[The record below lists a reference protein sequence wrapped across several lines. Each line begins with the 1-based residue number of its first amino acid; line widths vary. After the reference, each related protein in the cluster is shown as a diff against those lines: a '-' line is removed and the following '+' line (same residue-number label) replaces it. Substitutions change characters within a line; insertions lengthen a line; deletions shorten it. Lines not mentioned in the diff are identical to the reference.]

1 MLNTD
6 FGACHINV
14 TVQAQGG
21 DVHLVRGTPAEV
33 GLEDVSH
40 HMILS
45 RGDDEIMLWFVGT
58 IDEAEK
64 ENVIQ
69 GVLEY
74 LDESGNIAD
83 S

>member
-6 FGACHINV
+6 CAVYHINV
-14 TVQAQGG
+14 TVQTQGG
-21 DVHLVRGTPAEV
+21 DVHLIRGTPSEM

-45 RGDDEIMLWFVGT
+45 RGDDEIMLWIVGKLE
-58 IDEAEK
+58 EAEK

-74 LDESGNIAD
+74 LDESGHIGA

>member
-6 FGACHINV
+6 FAACHTNV
-14 TVQAQGG
+14 TVQAEGG
-21 DVHLVRGTPAEV
+21 DVHLVRGTPSEM

-45 RGDDEIMLWFVGT
+45 RGDDEIMLWFVGK

-74 LDESGNIAD
+74 LDESGNVAD

>member
-6 FGACHINV
+6 FAVYHINV
-14 TVQAQGG
+14 TVQTRGG
-21 DVHLVRGTPAEV
+21 DVRLTRGTPSEM

-40 HMILS
+40 HMVLS
-45 RGDDEIMLWFVGT
+45 RGDDEIMLWIVGT
-58 IDEAEK
+58 LDETEK

-74 LDESGNIAD
+74 LDESGTAGGN
-83 S
+83 